1 MTADGDAAPVSGT
14 RIRLAAN
21 ADVPLI
27 LRFIREL
34 AEYERLL
41 HEVVA
46 TEERL
51 RETLFGARP
60 AAEVVIAE
68 DADGAALGFA
78 LFFHNYSTFLA
89 QPGIYLEDLYVRPEA
104 RGRGAGRALLAHLA
118 RLARERGCGR
128 LEWWVLDWNE
138 SAIRFYRSLGAQPMD
153 DWTVFRLTGEEL
165 GRLADEAPI
174 ANLNQ

>member
-1 MTADGDAAPVSGT
+1 MTPADSPAPLRV
-14 RIRLAAN
+14 RPAVE

-51 RETLFGARP
+51 RDTLFGARP

-68 DADGAALGFA
+68 DGDGEPLGFA

-104 RGRGAGRALLAHLA
+104 RGRGAGHALLAHLA
-118 RLARERGCGR
+118 RLARERNCGR

-138 SAIRFYRSLGAQPMD
+138 SAIRFYRSLGAQPMS
-153 DWTVFRLTGEEL
+153 DWTVFRLTGSDL
-165 GRLADEAPI
+165 ARLADEAPRS
-174 ANLNQ
+174 

>member
-1 MTADGDAAPVSGT
+1 MPAGTT
-14 RIRLAAN
+14 RIRPAGE

-41 HEVVA
+41 DEVVA
-46 TEERL
+46 TEASL
-51 RETLFGARP
+51 RATLFGPRP

-68 DADGAALGFA
+68 EDGAPVGFA

-89 QPGIYLEDLYVRPEA
+89 RPGLYLEDLYVRPEA
-104 RGRGAGRALLAHLA
+104 RGRGTGRALLAHLA

-138 SAIRFYRSLGAQPMD
+138 SAVRFYRSLGARPMD
-153 DWTVFRLTGEEL
+153 EWTVFRLTGPDL
-165 GRLADEAPI
+165 ARLAGESDG
-174 ANLNQ
+174 

>member
-1 MTADGDAAPVSGT
+1 MADDAGSRGT
-14 RIRLAAN
+14 GLCIRAAVE

-34 AEYERLL
+34 ANYERLL

-51 RETLFGARP
+51 RDTLFGARP

-68 DADGAALGFA
+68 EDGEALGFA

-89 QPGIYLEDLYVRPEA
+89 QPGIYLEDLYVRPES
-104 RGRGAGRALLAHLA
+104 RGKGAGRALLAHLA

-138 SAIRFYRSLGAQPMD
+138 SAIRFYRSLGAQGMD
-153 DWTVFRLTGEEL
+153 EWTVFRLTGDDL
-165 GRLADEAPI
+165 NRLADES
-174 ANLNQ
+174 LDSTSS